1 MDGQP
6 DNDGGGS
13 HTPRP
18 RWWLLAIGCGCVLA
32 ALLVDEPVAGWL
44 STDPVRHWLTRL
56 TEIPTAAA
64 PYLIT
69 LAILA
74 AYPNRRRLYVGFL
87 VPVLVS
93 AGILHALKWTIGRGR
108 PLLDKGPF
116 QFAPLAGDHPWNS
129 FPSGDALAAGVL
141 TLLLGIYFPRARWVF
156 YALAVLVGLERI
168 IKRMHYPSDVLAG
181 YVLAGLV
188 VFACLRLLGPAFYQK
203 NATAPL
209 TGPRTD

>member
-1 MDGQP
+1 MDTEP
-6 DNDGGGS
+6 DSLSG
-13 HTPRP
+13 TTPAPRP
-18 RWWLLAIGCGCVLA
+18 RWRLLAIGCACVLA
-32 ALLVDEPVAGWL
+32 ALLVDAPVAGWL
-44 STDPVRHWLTRL
+44 SSDPVRHWLTRL
-56 TEIPTAAA
+56 TGLSAAA

-93 AGILHALKWTIGRGR
+93 AGVLHGLKWAIGRGR

-116 QFAPLAGDHPWNS
+116 QFSPFAGEHPWNS

-156 YALAVLVGLERI
+156 YTLAGLVGLERI
-168 IKRMHYPSDVLAG
+168 ITRMHYPSDVLAG
-181 YVLAGLV
+181 YVLAGVV
-188 VFACLRLLGPAFYQK
+188 VFSCLRLLGPTFYQK
-203 NATAPL
+203 EPTPSRGA
-209 TGPRTD
+209 GSRC